1 MGLQIIGS
9 GFGRTGTMSLKG
21 ALEQLAFGP
30 CHHFDELLSHP
41 EQVHDWQGIVAGR
54 RMNWGDVFAGYR
66 SQVDWPGAHV
76 WRDLAVAYPQAKV
89 IHTVRPEEDWW
100 RSFSQTIAALL
111 ISDQQVPPPPPHIQA
126 LTQMATEMIA
136 AQTFGS
142 ALTDKGAAI
151 AAYRRRTEEVRAA
164 IAPERLLV
172 FDVAEGWQP
181 LCRFLDV
188 PAPVTPFPHLNSAD
202 AWWRMVKGGPH

>member
-1 MGLQIIGS
+1 MGLKIIGS
-9 GFGRTGTMSLKG
+9 GFGRTGTMSLKR

-30 CHHFDELLSHP
+30 CHHMEELLLHP
-41 EQVHDWQGIVAGR
+41 EQVHYWQGIVAGQ
-54 RMNWGDVFAGYR
+54 RMNWEEVFAGYN

-76 WRDLAVAYPQAKV
+76 WRDLAAAYPQAKV

-111 ISDQQVPPPPPHIQA
+111 TSDQQMPPPPHILA
-126 LTQMATEMIA
+126 MMQMAREMIS
-136 AQTFGS
+136 AQTFGGS
-142 ALTDKGAAI
+142 LIDQETAL
-151 AAYRRRTEEVRAA
+151 AAYQRRSEEVRAA
-164 IAPERLLV
+164 IPPERLLV

-188 PAPVTPFPHLNSAD
+188 AEPAMPFPRLNSTEE
-202 AWWRMVKGGPH
+202 WWRLVKGGPQ